1 MQLRDYQLDAVERM
15 HNGCILCGGVGSGK
29 SLTALA
35 YYFTEECGGY
45 LDGTKQGYDMDYIPM
60 SDPED
65 LYIITTARKRDTKEW
80 EAELA
85 KFLISPNPKAS
96 LYSETKVV
104 VDSWNNIGKY
114 VDASGSFFIFDE
126 QRVVGTGVWA
136 KSFQK
141 IVKKNNWVML
151 SATPGDTWMDYLQV
165 FIANGYFKNKTDFV
179 SKHVIY
185 KRFSRFPQVERYL
198 GQGKLLRYKN
208 AILVNMDYQHEVC
221 AHHETVDVSYDKDIY
236 RGIMRDRW
244 NLYENR
250 PIQNAAELCYVAR
263 RGVNSD
269 PSRIEA
275 VWSILEEHSKVII
288 FYNYDYELEA
298 LKHAGFDKGTAMVA
312 EWNGHKHQP
321 IPQSDRWV
329 YLVQYTAGAE
339 GWNCVE
345 TDTIIFF
352 SLNYS
357 YKIMV
362 QSAGRIDRM
371 NTPFT
376 DLYYYR
382 LKSSCPLD
390 IAISR
395 ALKQK
400 KNFNENK
407 FIQG

>member
-45 LDGTKQGYDMDYIPM
+45 LDGTKQGYDVDYIPM

-96 LYSETKVV
+96 LYSDTKVI

-114 VDASGSFFIFDE
+114 VDASGAFFIFDE

-141 IVKKNNWVML
+141 IVKKNNWILL

-208 AILVNMDYQHEVC
+208 AILVNMDYQHKVR
-221 AHHETVDVSYDKDIY
+221 AHHETVDVLYDKDIY

-244 NLYENR
+244 NPYENR

-275 VWSILEEHSKVII
+275 VWNILEEHSKVII

>member
-45 LDGTKQGYDMDYIPM
+45 LDGMKQGYDTDYIPM

-96 LYSETKVV
+96 LYSDTKVI

-141 IVKKNNWVML
+141 IVKKNNWILL

-208 AILVNMDYQHEVC
+208 AILVNMDYQHEVR

-244 NLYENR
+244 NPYENR

-275 VWSILEEHSKVII
+275 VWNILEEHPKVII

-339 GWNCVE
+339 GWNCIE

-407 FIQG
+407 FILG